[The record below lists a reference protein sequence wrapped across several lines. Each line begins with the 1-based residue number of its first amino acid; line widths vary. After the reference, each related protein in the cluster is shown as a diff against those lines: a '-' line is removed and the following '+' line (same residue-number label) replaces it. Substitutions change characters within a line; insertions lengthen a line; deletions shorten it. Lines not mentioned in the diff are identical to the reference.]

1 MKLATLRS
9 SSPDGKLVVV
19 SRDLKKMTS
28 AADIAPSL
36 RVAFDDWP
44 RNRPL
49 LEERYRR
56 LMDGLHNASD
66 FDPARCHSPLP
77 RSFQWLDGTAY
88 ESHRYRMTKGRPAPE
103 WFLKEPSVYQGRS
116 DGFLAPMQDVPLGSE
131 DWGIDFEGEVA
142 VVTSF
147 VPYGASAAIAASKI
161 ELVMLVN
168 DVSLRNLQAVELQR
182 MFGFTR
188 SKPASVFSPV
198 CVSPD
203 ELGTHWRDNRLHL
216 PVRCSINGKLF
227 GDPNAGEAVHGFDTM
242 ISYCALTQALSP
254 GTIVGG
260 GTVSN
265 HDPKRGYAT
274 IAEARSVEEAA
285 SGSPK
290 TPFLQYGD
298 RVRIEVLDEKGE
310 SIFGAIDHKMARPGS
325 SS

>member
-1 MKLATLRS
+1 MKLATLRTS
-9 SSPDGKLVVV
+9 HPDGELVVV
-19 SRDLKKMTS
+19 SRDLKKMTPAS
-28 AADIAPSL
+28 DIVPSL
-36 RVAFDDWP
+36 RVAFDDWK
-44 RNRPL
+44 RCKPL
-49 LEERYRR
+49 LAERYER
-56 LMDGLHNASD
+56 LMGGLNNAAD
-66 FDPARCHSPLP
+66 FDVSLCHSPLP

-116 DGFLAPMQDVPLGSE
+116 DGFLPPNQDVPIGSE

-142 VVTSF
+142 VVTDF
-147 VPYGASAAIAASKI
+147 VPYGASPQVAASKI
-161 ELVMLVN
+161 ELIMIVN
-168 DVSLRNLQAVELQR
+168 DVSMRNLQAVELQR

-198 CVSPD
+198 CVTPD
-203 ELGTHWRDNRLHL
+203 ELGSAWRDNRVHL
-216 PVRCSINGKLF
+216 PIRCSINGKLF

-242 ISYCALTQALSP
+242 ISYCALTQSLSA

-285 SGSPK
+285 NGAAK
-290 TPFLQYGD
+290 TPFLKYGD
-298 RVRIEVLDEKGE
+298 RVRIEMLDAAGQ
-310 SIFGAIDHKMARPGS
+310 SIFGAIDHKMAKAG
-325 SS
+325 